1 MPKGREGAGGA
12 LTRAILGGLPPGVE
26 LDEREQALLAMA
38 SRQADDKAAF
48 EADIADR
55 AMRSTVGLIQPSPR
69 RGRDGRRGA
78 GCCPASTCPSHSRS
92 RRCGRRRPRTRAA
105 ENRRP
110 RDAMLRPIALDAN
123 RLSRC

>member
-78 GCCPASTCPSHSRS
+78 GCARHRPARVTVVHGVAGVEGRE
-92 RRCGRRRPRTRAA
+92 RARQKTGGLVTRCC
-105 ENRRP
+105 
-110 RDAMLRPIALDAN
+110 DQ
-123 RLSRC
+123 